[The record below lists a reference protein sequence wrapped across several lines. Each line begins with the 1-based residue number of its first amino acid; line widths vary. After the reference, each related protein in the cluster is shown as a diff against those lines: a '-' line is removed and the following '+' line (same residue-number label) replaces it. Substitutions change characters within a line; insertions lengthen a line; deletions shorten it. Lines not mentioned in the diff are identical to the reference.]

1 MKKKLTFLLFG
12 LLLAVGWTNVAQAQE
27 LRNESLAKVFIKAA
41 VAPKPVLSETKDVRG
56 SHNHSHA
63 PMAVESQTRT
73 LKATDMKT
81 AHKISEFGAQ
91 EAVKKEA
98 TRPSDSRPSSRYSAP
113 LRAGQELP
121 MESITKAD
129 ADQMTY
135 TWTDGGGASH
145 TSAATEVA
153 KDPYQMYE
161 LLRFV
166 YMDKRFPGPY
176 YSAYT
181 KNDER
186 ERKVYYGA
194 IEGGWNIGG
203 DALSGGLTSTVTIPT
218 TSNKT
223 VADGTST
230 SSGYTYLPIYGLNY
244 DYNQKNQ
251 LIYTAAQ
258 LGLEAGTQI
267 TSITFYPRNGIT
279 FSGGNVKLSLGN
291 TTTSTFGSTSLITAN
306 DLTQVAE
313 TGSIT
318 ANSSQ
323 TEWTITFDQPFTYT
337 GNNVLVQ
344 LETTAGTWGR
354 NSSFYGVQ
362 LGTNVYQSIYSYGSN
377 NPARSRF
384 QPKATFGYTTEKVVE
399 YDPTY
404 QIGDINITASG
415 YNVLYRSITVYDENN
430 NVLTSWNA
438 NGSYYSQVYDGTTYE
453 IFNLPFGWDSEY
465 ALFRWST
472 TNNNT
477 TYNYG
482 YLGGENEPGTITI
495 PNYLLAGHS
504 RVRLVI
510 TATNDEDGQSITVND
525 FTPTSVDPYTYTG
538 TSYEWTINAKSYAH
552 TEYDPDYYKPNQ
564 EGYTVLIVAVKNQTT
579 PEENYNYD
587 FDNAYYETPNEI
599 IEYLANNVDSIKLL
613 TDGLRIGEGSDY
625 TIGTLFNA
633 EGTYNKFF
641 FLGKGQ
647 ARQKPDVVI
656 EREIL
661 NQHLCGELVPFRHM
675 FEQFSPTTGA
685 SGDETTDF
693 YSKMMEGNV
702 YNVIHDCRSVIE
714 LGHQFSMSG
723 NEGETPYAM
732 TGMNFFIPDYRL
744 KYWETEVQS
753 TTVDGRIT
761 NPYQGVSADGNPKF
775 EPSLAL
781 WSASNFSFWYAQY
794 NQQYAP
800 KVGLYKI
807 TLDATATQV
816 AQDHTP
822 GNQNYAV
829 TLHWVSSLNEMTGHE
844 VPQTYTLYFWDPVT
858 GERKFLVVEGVTT
871 VNGETNV
878 TTLTYYVEQFA
889 TSYVLDYIVY
899 GSPDDTEHQQFVAVS
914 NIDGVVI
921 PGWDDFVGLELDH
934 HESDFEAG
942 DMANY
947 YRNFLAVVNEDIYNG
962 LTVAQVTGYNGKPQ
976 MNTFNLYRW
985 AIKDGAAQGE
995 EKVAV
1000 LEFDKANAT
1009 KVHYNI
1015 YYKDEN
1021 HSDLTEQDILQTP
1034 KYSRSAMGLQDE
1046 GWIRVKDNG
1055 DLVIWP
1061 NGYHVN
1067 FKTITVKENGNVVTS
1082 WNAETMNTLPSGWI
1096 VSPGSKWEEFTTSA
1110 TSDKVGYM
1118 EGGGYIAIPDMLN
1131 NHSSLTV
1138 EIEAYGD
1145 GAAVTRI
1152 AVNDDSKLIANA
1164 AGTTYTWTVNAP
1176 TTGSKAPRR
1185 AETQDLTVCD
1195 AEYVADP
1202 LPIWGYWY
1210 DTPQHNQLVY
1220 PASML
1225 SGMTGKT
1232 ITSLTFYPTTWF
1244 VDADNDGQYDTGETV
1259 YSGLNFYGGSITF
1272 KLANL
1277 PSGTGAFADENATL
1291 ITGTMTPVATITPT
1305 ANPNATTWVITFD
1318 QDFVYTGG
1326 DLLIDMTTTAGTYSY
1341 TSFVV
1346 DAVGSNLGVYTFT
1359 YQGQHVAYGCDFLPK
1374 LTFTYETEGG
1384 ETPPDPT
1391 DPTTLEP
1398 TDAGLLR
1405 LHLLMVDQFKEEIPD
1420 DNKHPEAYGYV
1431 LRYEPEQGESKQ
1443 SGKPDVRIEKTKAKV
1458 NGYYTKAEIDGD
1470 TDAGLTL
1477 NVLTADVEMDLD
1489 NENPDI
1495 LYFEMKGKQDAA
1507 PASTDP
1513 YLTKLQY
1520 MKNIGMYE
1528 EMEETSPNKGRHY
1541 DPEETHHYFDDSTPI
1556 VTGNYGINFMT
1567 YAPMVSTW
1575 GIDRRYFEDDG
1586 LDNTYGA
1593 PIWKNSVGKAEVK
1606 SVTLEKQVAND
1617 GSALSSVSWLDGN
1630 DQPCSLYILDNIM
1643 ADGYLPSSDVTNV
1656 EYVPYMFRIY
1666 VESPTGMLR
1675 GFIPPVPGTTTNPGT
1690 NAQNDPS
1697 FNNFNGPWCVYE
1709 ENVEDAQ
1716 VVDLE
1721 GGKGVV
1727 WQKMKDDSDWANN
1740 AVFGALSSM
1749 IQGTQNSAT
1758 FNPDDLTVYVR
1769 FYYMVKDSNA
1779 KNRAGE
1785 ARPGNGSQSPG
1796 FEPSPW
1802 TAVGEIKYVGD
1813 VVSVTYVNP
1822 LGMTSDRPFDGINIV
1837 LTRYSNGTTSTSKV
1851 MY

>member
-12 LLLAVGWTNVAQAQE
+12 LLLAVGWTNGVQAQE
-27 LRNESLAKVFIKAA
+27 LRSESLAKVFIKAA

-91 EAVKKEA
+91 QAVKKEA

-203 DALSGGLTSTVTIPT
+203 DALSGTSLTNTVTVPINVIG
-218 TSNKT
+218 SKL
-223 VADGTST
+223 VADGTAT
-230 SSGYTYLPIYGLNY
+230 NEYVPVYGYWY
-244 DYNQKNQ
+244 DANTQKNQ
-251 LIYTAAQ
+251 MIYPASM
-258 LGLEAGTQI
+258 LGLEDGTVL
-267 TSITFYPRNGIT
+267 TSITFYTYRKYWY
-279 FSGGNVKLSLGN
+279 GGTVKLSLGE
-291 TTTSTFGSTSLITAN
+291 TTTTTFSGNTLLNATVTEVKSAFTPPSTQGAI
-306 DLTQVAE
+306 
-313 TGSIT
+313 
-318 ANSSQ
+318 
-323 TEWTITFDQPFTYT
+323 EWKIEFDQPYTYHG
-337 GNNVLVQ
+337 GNLLVQ
-344 LETTAGTWGR
+344 VETTRGSYG
-354 NSSFYGVQ
+354 SSGSAFYGVNNT
-362 LGTNVYQSIYSYGSN
+362 GYSSCNSYNNANVTRRQ
-377 NPARSRF
+377 F
-384 QPKATFGYTTEKVVE
+384 LPKATFGYKVTGEREVT

-404 QIGDINITASG
+404 QIGDIVISGTNNYAAIRSVTVTSGNTTLFSWNGLTDGVDSGDFPAGWELEEWMYGDDVIAFTEDLHAITLSNWLFAGYNSVTVSISGFNMQSASPASLIVNGQANNIT
-415 YNVLYRSITVYDENN
+415 TP
-430 NVLTSWNA
+430 
-438 NGSYYSQVYDGTTYE
+438 YSSSQG
-453 IFNLPFGWDSEY
+453 
-465 ALFRWST
+465 ALET
-472 TNNNT
+472 KT
-477 TYNYG
+477 
-482 YLGGENEPGTITI
+482 
-495 PNYLLAGHS
+495 
-504 RVRLVI
+504 
-510 TATNDEDGQSITVND
+510 
-525 FTPTSVDPYTYTG
+525 
-538 TSYEWTINAKSYAH
+538 WTINAQNYPY
-552 TEYDPDYYKPNQ
+552 TEYDPDYYLPTQ
-564 EGYTVLIVAVKNQTT
+564 EGYTALIVAVKNVA
-579 PEENYNYD
+579 PGSDYSNFEADYD
-587 FDNAYYETPNEI
+587 NDFYSTKQEI
-599 IEYLANNVDSIKLL
+599 VDYLAANVDSIKLL
-613 TDGLRIGEGSDY
+613 TDGMRIGEGSDY
-625 TIGTLFNA
+625 SIGTLFNC

-647 ARQKPDVVI
+647 AKQKPDIVR
-656 EREIL
+656 EREIFR
-661 NQHLCGELVPFRHM
+661 QHLHGELVPFRYM
-675 FEQFSPTTGA
+675 FEQFSPTSGA
-685 SGDETTDF
+685 VGSQTTDF

-702 YNVIHDCRSVIE
+702 YPVVHDCRSVIE
-714 LGHQFSMSG
+714 LEHQFSMSG
-723 NEGETPYAM
+723 NAGTTAYAM

-753 TTVDGRIT
+753 TIVDGRIT
-761 NPYQGVSADGNPKF
+761 NPYQGVSADGNPKL

-794 NQQYAP
+794 NQDYAP

-822 GNQNYAV
+822 GNRNYAV

-947 YRNFLAVVNEDIYNG
+947 YRNFLAAVNEDIYNG
-962 LTVAQVTGYNGKPQ
+962 LTVAQVTGYNGVPQ

-1021 HSDLTEQDILQTP
+1021 HSDLTEQDILAS
-1034 KYSRSAMGLQDE
+1034 KYSRSAMGIQDE
-1046 GWIRVKDNG
+1046 GWVRVKDNG

-1067 FKTITVKENGNVVTS
+1067 FKSITVKENGNVVTS

-1152 AVNDDSKLIANA
+1152 AVNDDSKLIANT

-1176 TTGSKAPRR
+1176 TTGSKAPNR
-1185 AETQDLTVCD
+1185 AATTITWDFEEQSDLD
-1195 AEYVADP
+1195 GWSIYDSDGDGDN
-1202 LPIWGYWY
+1202 WGWY
-1210 DTPQHNQLVY
+1210 DGTQYQTTWNCHSGYGVMYSQSYNPATGAALTPDNWLISPEVT
-1220 PASML
+1220 L
-1225 SGMTGKT
+1225 GG
-1232 ITSLTFYPTTWF
+1232 SLTLWAIGQDANYAEEKFSIMVYEGSSFSNTSDF
-1244 VDADNDGQYDTGETV
+1244 VQVG
-1259 YSGLNFYGGSITF
+1259 
-1272 KLANL
+1272 
-1277 PSGTGAFADENATL
+1277 
-1291 ITGTMTPVATITPT
+1291 ATIT
-1305 ANPNATTWVITFD
+1305 TTGTWTQYSFDLSQFEGQGYFVIRHHGVRDKFR
-1318 QDFVYTGG
+1318 
-1326 DLLIDMTTTAGTYSY
+1326 LLIDDVELT
-1341 TSFVV
+1341 
-1346 DAVGSNLGVYTFT
+1346 
-1359 YQGQHVAYGCDFLPK
+1359 LPDS
-1374 LTFTYETEGG
+1374 G

-1495 LYFEMKGKQDAA
+1495 LYFEMKGKKDAA
-1507 PASTDP
+1507 PASSDP

-1575 GIDRRYFEDDG
+1575 GIDRRYYEDDG

-1606 SVTLEKQVAND
+1606 TVTLEKQVASD

-1630 DQPCSLYILDNIM
+1630 DQPCSLYILDKIT

-1675 GFIPPVPGTTTNPGT
+1675 GFIPHVPGTTTNPGT

-1802 TAVGEIKYVGD
+1802 TTVGEIKYVGD

-1822 LGMTSDRPFDGINIV
+1822 LGMTSDRPFNGINIV

>member
-12 LLLAVGWTNVAQAQE
+12 LLLAVGWTNGVQAQE
-27 LRNESLAKVFIKAA
+27 LRSESLAKVFIKAA

-91 EAVKKEA
+91 ESIKKEA
-98 TRPSDSRPSSRYSAP
+98 TRPSDSRPSFRANAP
-113 LRAGQELP
+113 LRAGVDLD
-121 MESITKAD
+121 MKSISKAEAD
-129 ADQMTY
+129 AITY
-135 TWTDGGGASH
+135 TWDNGDGTGPRTSKATD
-145 TSAATEVA
+145 VA

-161 LLRFV
+161 LLREV
-166 YMDKRFPGPY
+166 YTNPDFPGPY

-203 DALSGGLTSTVTIPT
+203 DALSGGLTSSVTIPT
-218 TSNKT
+218 TSYKT
-223 VADGTST
+223 VANGTST
-230 SSGYTYLPIYGLNY
+230 SSGYQNLPVYGY
-244 DYNQKNQ
+244 YYNRAQTNRM
-251 LIYTAAQ
+251 IYTADQ
-258 LGLEAGTQI
+258 LGLQAGTQI
-267 TSITFYPRNGIT
+267 TSITFHPRDGIR
-279 FSGGNVKLSLGN
+279 FSGGNVRLSLGN
-291 TTTSTFGSTSLITAN
+291 TTVNSIPNGGAVTSN
-306 DLTQVAE
+306 DLTQVAQ
-313 TGSIT
+313 TGSIVRNT
-318 ANSSQ
+318 TQ
-323 TEWTITFDQPFTYT
+323 TEWTIVFDQPFTYT
-337 GNNVLVQ
+337 GNNLLVQ
-344 LETTAGTWGR
+344 ISTTAGNGGSNTY
-354 NSSFYGVQ
+354 STSFYGETWTT
-362 LGTNVYQSIYSYGSN
+362 GYPSYYSYGN
-377 NPARSRF
+377 TAQRSRF

-510 TATNDEDGQSITVND
+510 TATNDEDGQSITVNN
-525 FTPTSVDPYTYTG
+525 FNPTSVDDWSYTG

-552 TEYDPDYYKPNQ
+552 TEYDPDYYKPTQ

-579 PEENYNYD
+579 PEENYDFD

-599 IEYLANNVDSIKLL
+599 INYLANNVDSIKLL
-613 TDGLRIGEGSDY
+613 TDGMRIGEGSDY
-625 TIGTLFNA
+625 SIGTLFNC

-647 ARQKPDVVI
+647 AKQKPDIVR
-656 EREIL
+656 EREIFR
-661 NQHLCGELVPFRHM
+661 QHLHGELVPFRFM
-675 FEQFSPTTGA
+675 FEQFSPTSGA
-685 SGDETTDF
+685 AGSQTTDF

-702 YNVIHDCRSVIE
+702 YPVVHDCRSVIE
-714 LGHQFSMSG
+714 LEHQFSMSG
-723 NEGETPYAM
+723 NAGITAYAM

-781 WSASNFSFWYAQY
+781 WSASNYSFWYAQY

-844 VPQTYTLYFWDPVT
+844 VPQTYTLYFWDPIT
-858 GERKFLVVEGVTT
+858 GERKFLVVDGVTT
-871 VNGETNV
+871 VNGETSV

-947 YRNFLAVVNEDIYNG
+947 YRNFLAAVNEDIYNG
-962 LTVAQVTGYNGKPQ
+962 LTVAQVTGYNGVPQ

-985 AIKDGAAQGE
+985 AIKDGVAQGE

-1021 HSDLTEQDILQTP
+1021 HSDLTEQDILAS
-1034 KYSRSAMGLQDE
+1034 KYSRSAMGIQDE
-1046 GWIRVKDNG
+1046 GWVRVKDNG

-1067 FKTITVKENGNVVTS
+1067 FKSITVKENGNVVTS

-1176 TTGSKAPRR
+1176 TTGSKAPNR
-1185 AETQDLTVCD
+1185 AAT
-1195 AEYVADP
+1195 
-1202 LPIWGYWY
+1202 
-1210 DTPQHNQLVY
+1210 
-1220 PASML
+1220 
-1225 SGMTGKT
+1225 T
-1232 ITSLTFYPTTWF
+1232 ITWDFEEQSDLDGWGIY
-1244 VDADNDGQYDTGETV
+1244 DNDGDGYNWGWRNDGAWKTHSGSGV
-1259 YSGLNFYGGSITF
+1259 LYSASYINNVGALTPDNWIMSPDVTLGGSLTLWACGQDNSDYAEVFGVYVLPDGDEYWHLVGDFITTTSSMTQYTF
-1272 KLANL
+1272 DL
-1277 PSGTGAFADENATL
+1277 SEYEGTGQFMIRHFNCT
-1291 ITGTMTPVATITPT
+1291 
-1305 ANPNATTWVITFD
+1305 N
-1318 QDFVYTGG
+1318 QYY
-1326 DLLIDMTTTAGTYSY
+1326 LLIDDVELT
-1341 TSFVV
+1341 
-1346 DAVGSNLGVYTFT
+1346 
-1359 YQGQHVAYGCDFLPK
+1359 LPDS
-1374 LTFTYETEGG
+1374 G

-1458 NGYYTKAEIDGD
+1458 NGYYTKSEIDAD

-1495 LYFEMKGKQDAA
+1495 LYFEMKGKKDAA
-1507 PASTDP
+1507 PASGDP

-1630 DQPCSLYILDNIM
+1630 DQPCSLYILDKIT

-1758 FNPDDLTVYVR
+1758 FNPDNLTVYVR

-1779 KNRAGE
+1779 KNRDGE

-1822 LGMTSDRPFDGINIV
+1822 LGMTSDRPFAGMNII

>member
-1 MKKKLTFLLFG
+1 
-12 LLLAVGWTNVAQAQE
+12 
-27 LRNESLAKVFIKAA
+27 
-41 VAPKPVLSETKDVRG
+41 
-56 SHNHSHA
+56 
-63 PMAVESQTRT
+63 
-73 LKATDMKT
+73 
-81 AHKISEFGAQ
+81 
-91 EAVKKEA
+91 
-98 TRPSDSRPSSRYSAP
+98 
-113 LRAGQELP
+113 
-121 MESITKAD
+121 
-129 ADQMTY
+129 
-135 TWTDGGGASH
+135 
-145 TSAATEVA
+145 
-153 KDPYQMYE
+153 
-161 LLRFV
+161 
-166 YMDKRFPGPY
+166 
-176 YSAYT
+176 
-181 KNDER
+181 
-186 ERKVYYGA
+186 
-194 IEGGWNIGG
+194 
-203 DALSGGLTSTVTIPT
+203 
-218 TSNKT
+218 
-223 VADGTST
+223 
-230 SSGYTYLPIYGLNY
+230 
-244 DYNQKNQ
+244 
-251 LIYTAAQ
+251 
-258 LGLEAGTQI
+258 
-267 TSITFYPRNGIT
+267 
-279 FSGGNVKLSLGN
+279 
-291 TTTSTFGSTSLITAN
+291 
-306 DLTQVAE
+306 
-313 TGSIT
+313 
-318 ANSSQ
+318 
-323 TEWTITFDQPFTYT
+323 
-337 GNNVLVQ
+337 
-344 LETTAGTWGR
+344 
-354 NSSFYGVQ
+354 
-362 LGTNVYQSIYSYGSN
+362 
-377 NPARSRF
+377 
-384 QPKATFGYTTEKVVE
+384 
-399 YDPTY
+399 
-404 QIGDINITASG
+404 
-415 YNVLYRSITVYDENN
+415 
-430 NVLTSWNA
+430 
-438 NGSYYSQVYDGTTYE
+438 
-453 IFNLPFGWDSEY
+453 
-465 ALFRWST
+465 
-472 TNNNT
+472 
-477 TYNYG
+477 
-482 YLGGENEPGTITI
+482 
-495 PNYLLAGHS
+495 
-504 RVRLVI
+504 
-510 TATNDEDGQSITVND
+510 
-525 FTPTSVDPYTYTG
+525 
-538 TSYEWTINAKSYAH
+538 
-552 TEYDPDYYKPNQ
+552 
-564 EGYTVLIVAVKNQTT
+564 
-579 PEENYNYD
+579 
-587 FDNAYYETPNEI
+587 
-599 IEYLANNVDSIKLL
+599 
-613 TDGLRIGEGSDY
+613 
-625 TIGTLFNA
+625 
-633 EGTYNKFF
+633 
-641 FLGKGQ
+641 
-647 ARQKPDVVI
+647 
-656 EREIL
+656 
-661 NQHLCGELVPFRHM
+661 
-675 FEQFSPTTGA
+675 
-685 SGDETTDF
+685 
-693 YSKMMEGNV
+693 
-702 YNVIHDCRSVIE
+702 
-714 LGHQFSMSG
+714 
-723 NEGETPYAM
+723 
-732 TGMNFFIPDYRL
+732 
-744 KYWETEVQS
+744 
-753 TTVDGRIT
+753 
-761 NPYQGVSADGNPKF
+761 
-775 EPSLAL
+775 
-781 WSASNFSFWYAQY
+781 
-794 NQQYAP
+794 
-800 KVGLYKI
+800 
-807 TLDATATQV
+807 
-816 AQDHTP
+816 
-822 GNQNYAV
+822 
-829 TLHWVSSLNEMTGHE
+829 MTGHE
-844 VPQTYTLYFWDPVT
+844 VPQTYTLYFWDPIT
-858 GERKFLVVEGVTT
+858 GERKFLVVDGVTT
-871 VNGETNV
+871 VNGETSV

-947 YRNFLAVVNEDIYNG
+947 YRNFLAAVNEDIYNG
-962 LTVAQVTGYNGKPQ
+962 LTVAQVTGYNGVPQ

-985 AIKDGAAQGE
+985 AIKDGVAQGE

-1015 YYKDEN
+1015 YYKDDN
-1021 HSDLTEQDILQTP
+1021 HSDLTEQDILAS
-1034 KYSRSAMGLQDE
+1034 KYSRSAMGIQDE
-1046 GWIRVKDNG
+1046 GWVRVKDNG

-1067 FKTITVKENGNVVTS
+1067 FKSITVKENGNVVTS

-1096 VSPGSKWEEFTTSA
+1096 VSPGSKWEEYTTSA

-1176 TTGSKAPRR
+1176 TTGSKAPNR
-1185 AETQDLTVCD
+1185 AAT
-1195 AEYVADP
+1195 
-1202 LPIWGYWY
+1202 
-1210 DTPQHNQLVY
+1210 
-1220 PASML
+1220 
-1225 SGMTGKT
+1225 T
-1232 ITSLTFYPTTWF
+1232 ITWDFEEQSDLDGWGIY
-1244 VDADNDGQYDTGETV
+1244 DNDGDGYNWGWRNDGAWKTHSGSGV
-1259 YSGLNFYGGSITF
+1259 LYSASYINNVGALTPDNWIMSPDVTLGGSLTLWACGQDNSDYAEVFGVYVLPDGDEYWHLVGDFITTTSSMTQYTF
-1272 KLANL
+1272 DL
-1277 PSGTGAFADENATL
+1277 SEYEGTGQFMIRHFNCT
-1291 ITGTMTPVATITPT
+1291 
-1305 ANPNATTWVITFD
+1305 N
-1318 QDFVYTGG
+1318 QYY
-1326 DLLIDMTTTAGTYSY
+1326 LLIDDVELT
-1341 TSFVV
+1341 
-1346 DAVGSNLGVYTFT
+1346 
-1359 YQGQHVAYGCDFLPK
+1359 LPDS
-1374 LTFTYETEGG
+1374 G

-1458 NGYYTKAEIDGD
+1458 NGYYTKAEIDAD

-1495 LYFEMKGKQDAA
+1495 LYFEMKGKKDAA
-1507 PASTDP
+1507 PASGDP

-1630 DQPCSLYILDNIM
+1630 DQPCSLYILDKIT

-1727 WQKMKDDSDWANN
+1727 WQKMKDDSDWADN

-1758 FNPDDLTVYVR
+1758 FNPDNLTVYVR
-1769 FYYMVKDSNA
+1769 FYYMVKDFNA
-1779 KNRAGE
+1779 KNRDGE

-1822 LGMTSDRPFDGINIV
+1822 LGMTSDRPFNGINIV